1 MAESSP
7 LIDRRDLGLAAL
19 VVLAGLFVFGW
30 TIFSAISEIG
40 DGLTQIEAPGTP
52 ELNLQEVGDYTIFYE
67 NRSFV
72 DGRFYSGG
80 EGVPPGLVIEVVDLS
95 TGEGVD
101 LRPPAGE
108 VTYGFAGRSGRS
120 IATFEV
126 RRPGTYRI
134 ESGYPAGS
142 EGLNAVLAIGTD
154 FFRGALY
161 KIGLGLA
168 ALFGSILMAAAA
180 LISAARR
187 REREEERLR
196 EEERMIRGRWSR

>member
-1 MAESSP
+1 MAQSFP
-7 LIDRRDLGLAAL
+7 PIDRRDLGLAAL
-19 VVLAGLFVFGW
+19 VVLAGLFVFGG

-40 DGLTQIEAPGTP
+40 DGLTRIEAPGTS
-52 ELNLQEVGDYTIFYE
+52 ELNLQEVGDYTIYYE

-72 DGRFYSGG
+72 DGRFYSAG

-108 VTYGFAGRSGRS
+108 VTYDFAGRSGRS

-142 EGLNAVLAIGTD
+142 EGPKAVLAIGTD

-168 ALFGSILMAAAA
+168 ALFGSIAAGAA
-180 LISAARR
+180 ILISAARR

-196 EEERMIRGRWSR
+196 EENRLIRSR

>member
-7 LIDRRDLGLAAL
+7 LIDRRNLGLAAL
-19 VVLAGLFVFGW
+19 VVLAGLFIFGW

-40 DGLTQIEAPGTP
+40 DGLTRIEAPGTS
-52 ELNLQEVGDYTIFYE
+52 ELNLQEVGDYTIYYE
-67 NRSFV
+67 NRSFL
-72 DGRFYSGG
+72 DGRFYSAG

-108 VTYGFAGRSGRS
+108 VTYDFAGRSGRS

-126 RRPGTYRI
+126 QRPGTFRI
-134 ESGYPAGS
+134 DSVYPAGS
-142 EGLNAVLAIGTD
+142 EGPKAILAIGTD

-168 ALFGSILMAAAA
+168 ALFGSIAAGAA
-180 LISAARR
+180 ILISASRR

-196 EEERMIRGRWSR
+196 EENRLIRSR